1 MSKRTLMW
9 LAGLVGAA
17 VIAANLLVQKEESS
31 EPEQAAA
38 TKSQSPPAE
47 AYQQPELPIS
57 GSTGHEHH
65 EHHHPGMSMDL
76 QGAVMGENKDRLPQD
91 CPEIAGDVK
100 LTVHAGRKYADRF
113 PGLMFAY
120 DHPEW
125 NVEPCSRVT
134 VTFIND
140 DDIRHQWMLHGLP
153 KYIYPQGMFHIEV
166 TGPGEKTGTFILPS
180 LKRTYF
186 VHCDMAQHTE
196 KGLKAQLKAGGG
208 DMDLPSIPGITA
220 TINAD
225 TYAVEWGSGSIGMVL
240 IAGIAGALVA
250 LFGLDRLRG
259 RDAKNADSLPGAQ
272 G

>member
-1 MSKRTLMW
+1 MSTRRLMW
-9 LAGLVGAA
+9 IAGLFGTAAIAAALLVREPAVPERPAAAPQAA
-17 VIAANLLVQKEESS
+17 V
-31 EPEQAAA
+31 EP
-38 TKSQSPPAE
+38 
-47 AYQQPELPIS
+47 YQQPELPVP
-57 GSTGHEHH
+57 GAGGH
-65 EHHHPGMSMDL
+65 EHHHPGMLMDL

-91 CPEIAGDVK
+91 CPEIAGEVK
-100 LTVHAGRKYADRF
+100 LTVHAGRKYAERF

-125 NVEPCSRVT
+125 DVEPCSRVT
-134 VTFIND
+134 VTFVND
-140 DDIRHQWMLHGLP
+140 DDIRHQWMMHGLP

-166 TGPGEKTGTFILPS
+166 TGPGEKTGTFIVPS

-225 TYAVEWGSGSIGMVL
+225 TYAVDWGGGSIGIVL
-240 IAGIAGALVA
+240 FAGLAGALVS
-250 LFGLDRLRG
+250 LFGLNRIRE
-259 RDAKNADSLPGAQ
+259 RDSGNSKEEVASPQ
-272 G
+272 